1 MNEVFLKT
9 RELAEA
15 LMRSEEYIAM
25 KAAEDVAIKNE
36 EAAGIMA
43 QYMERQQELE
53 AVMMKGD
60 SADAESMN
68 RLSSEMEALQ
78 KKLQATPDIA
88 NLTVARTAFSNLI
101 NQVNQVLRFTITGE
115 MGDEAEECG
124 DAGAAGCTGSCA
136 TCRGCH

>member
-1 MNEVFLKT
+1 MSEVFVKT
-9 RELAEA
+9 RELDEA

-25 KAAEDVAIKNE
+25 KAAEDVALKNE
-36 EAAGIMA
+36 DAAAIMA

-53 AVMMKGD
+53 AIMMKNEPDVEG
-60 SADAESMN
+60 MN
-68 RLSSEMEALQ
+68 RLSSEMETLQ

-88 NLTVARTAFSNLI
+88 ALTKARNDFTNLI

-115 MGDEAEECG
+115 MGDEADECES
-124 DAGAAGCTGSCA
+124 AGEAGCTGSCA

>member
-1 MNEVFLKT
+1 MSEVFVKT

-15 LMRSEEYIAM
+15 IMRSEEYLNM
-25 KAAEDVAIKNE
+25 KSAEDIALQNE

-60 SADAESMN
+60 PDVESMN
-68 RLSSEMEALQ
+68 RISGEMEALQ
-78 KKLQATPDIA
+78 KKLQETPDIA
-88 NLTVARTAFSNLI
+88 NLTLARNAFTNLI

-115 MGDEAEECG
+115 MGEEADDCES
-124 DAGAAGCTGSCA
+124 AGTSGCTGSCA
-136 TCRGCH
+136 SCRGCH

>member
-1 MNEVFLKT
+1 MSEVFIKT

-15 LMRSEEYIAM
+15 IMRSEEYLKM
-25 KAAEDVAIKNE
+25 KEAEDVAIQNE
-36 EAAGIMA
+36 EAAAIMA

-53 AVMMKGD
+53 AIMMKNDPDVEG
-60 SADAESMN
+60 MN

-78 KKLQATPDIA
+78 KKLQETPDIA
-88 NLTVARTAFSNLI
+88 NLTAARNGFTNLI

-115 MGDEAEECG
+115 MGDEADDCEN
-124 DAGAAGCTGSCA
+124 AGEAGCTGSCA

>member
-1 MNEVFLKT
+1 MSEVFVKT

-25 KAAEDVAIKNE
+25 KAAEDVAIQNE

-53 AVMMKGD
+53 AVMMKNEPDVEG
-60 SADAESMN
+60 MN
-68 RLSSEMEALQ
+68 RLSAEMEALQ
-78 KKLQATPDIA
+78 KKLQETPDIA
-88 NLTVARTAFSNLI
+88 NLTATRTAFSNLI

-115 MGDEAEECG
+115 MGDEADECD
-124 DAGAAGCTGSCA
+124 DAGSAGCTGSCA

>member
-1 MNEVFLKT
+1 MSEVFVKT

-15 LMRSEEYIAM
+15 LMRSEEYLNM

-36 EAAGIMA
+36 EAAAIMA
-43 QYMERQQELE
+43 QYMEKQQELE
-53 AVMMKGD
+53 AIMMKGEPD
-60 SADAESMN
+60 VESMN

-78 KKLQATPDIA
+78 KQLQATPDIA
-88 NLTVARTAFSNLI
+88 NLTTARNAFTNLI

-115 MGDEAEECG
+115 MGDEADECES
-124 DAGAAGCTGSCA
+124 AGEAGCTGSCA

>member
-1 MNEVFLKT
+1 MSEVFVKT

-15 LMRSEEYIAM
+15 IMRSEEYLNM
-25 KAAEDVAIKNE
+25 KSAEDIALQNE

-60 SADAESMN
+60 PDVESMN
-68 RLSSEMEALQ
+68 RISGEMEALQ
-78 KKLQATPDIA
+78 KKLQETPDIA
-88 NLTVARTAFSNLI
+88 NLTLARNAFTNLI

-115 MGDEAEECG
+115 MGDEADDCES
-124 DAGAAGCTGSCA
+124 AGTSGCTGSCA
-136 TCRGCH
+136 SCRGCH

>member
-1 MNEVFLKT
+1 MSEVFMKT

-15 LMRSEEYIAM
+15 IMRSEEYISM
-25 KAAEDVAIKNE
+25 KAAEDVALQNE

-60 SADAESMN
+60 PDVENMN
-68 RLSSEMEALQ
+68 RISGEMEALQ
-78 KKLQATPDIA
+78 KKLQETPDIA
-88 NLTVARTAFSNLI
+88 NLTLARNAFTNLI

-115 MGDEAEECG
+115 MGDEADECES
-124 DAGAAGCTGSCA
+124 AGSSGCSGSCA
-136 TCRGCH
+136 SCRGCH